1 VHRVGQNVIN
11 GHGAVHF
18 QRSSNDGTTGQSL
31 EMHDNPYYAEDGTA
45 CGTTSACQL
54 LHVEVTAGGSGYTA
68 GAATVTCT
76 GACAAGTDPAYAA
89 PTATCQVDANGA
101 VTSITITGAGTNL
114 DPANPPTIDC
124 SDGTGL
130 ATSVHIKS
138 KGFSVNPFLTKD
150 GAGTDKAFTILL
162 VARTTQSSSD
172 TGVCPACV
180 CPCSAPTAWLSAM
193 QRHSMICLR
202 L

>member
-1 VHRVGQNVIN
+1 
-11 GHGAVHF
+11 
-18 QRSSNDGTTGQSL
+18 
-31 EMHDNPYYAEDGTA
+31 MHDNPYYAEDGTA

-101 VTSITITGAGTNL
+101 VTSITITDAGTNL

-124 SDGTGL
+124 PGGGTKTGL
-130 ATSVHIKS
+130 ATSVHMKS
-138 KGFSVNPFLTKD
+138 KGFSAVNPFLTKD
-150 GAGTDKAFTILL
+150 GTTGTDYAFTILL

-180 CPCSAPTAWLSAM
+180 CPCSVPTAWLSAM
-193 QRHSMICLR
+193 QRHSMI
-202 L
+202 

>member
-1 VHRVGQNVIN
+1 MHRVGQNVIN

-18 QRSSNDGTTGQSL
+18 QRSSDDGTTGQSL

-54 LHVEVTAGGSGYTA
+54 LHVEVIAGGSGYTA
-68 GAATVTCT
+68 GGATVTCDDP
-76 GACAAGTDPAYAA
+76 CDAGTAPAYVA

-101 VTSITITGAGTNL
+101 VTSITITSAGTNL
-114 DPANPPTIDC
+114 DPANPPTIAC
-124 SDGTGL
+124 PGGGTQTGL
-130 ATSVHIKS
+130 VTSVHMKS
-138 KGFSVNPFLTKD
+138 KGFDVNPFLTKD

-172 TGVCPACV
+172 TGLCPACV
-180 CPCSAPTAWLSAM
+180 CPCSVRLPA
-193 QRHSMICLR
+193 CLPCTDIP
-202 L
+202 